1 MSAKNLLIPDSC
13 HIIIRTPLS
22 HYLRKHKTPTKHIL
36 LSDQLVRPVLPSP
49 LCCTLCHNHCKVFVE
64 KKTCLSNNLFV
75 RPVHPA
81 RSSGVFVRCVRPVR
95 SSVLVPTLIL
105 VVLINFLAR
114 AIDSLTSRFDDKSCR
129 NLPKVRRNKYI
140 SKFVVQNSN

>member
-13 HIIIRTPLS
+13 HIIIRPPLS
-22 HYLRKHKTPTKHIL
+22 HYLRKHKTQTKHIL

-64 KKTCLSNNLFV
+64 KKTRLSNLFV

-95 SSVLVPTLIL
+95 SSGAFVRTGSYTYFS
-105 VVLINFLAR
+105 NFLAR

-140 SKFVVQNSN
+140 SEFVVQNSN